1 MENGHGSTTNTH
13 PKATSLRKHWN
24 QSFCVFPPELSLKHE
39 NNSLEKLGAA
49 SVRPEKQLESS
60 RSQSCDSNYRIAIV
74 DIKQSCL
81 PTLPVFRFLYVWIQK
96 SCQLLSL

>member
-39 NNSLEKLGAA
+39 NNSREKLGAA
-49 SVRPEKQLESS
+49 SVWPE
-60 RSQSCDSNYRIAIV
+60 
-74 DIKQSCL
+74 
-81 PTLPVFRFLYVWIQK
+81 
-96 SCQLLSL
+96 